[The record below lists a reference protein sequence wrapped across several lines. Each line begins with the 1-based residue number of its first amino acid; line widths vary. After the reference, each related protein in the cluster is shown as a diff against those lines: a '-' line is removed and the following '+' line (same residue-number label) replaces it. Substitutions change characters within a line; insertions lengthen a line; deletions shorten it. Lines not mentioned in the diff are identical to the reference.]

1 MFVAGVIV
9 GTFFGG
15 ALGVVA
21 VSLASMSRS
30 ADDLAESEA
39 WARQRGGRAP
49 GGQPSILIAQIGHHG
64 SGRGPSRTAHRPTPV
79 RNCV

>member
-9 GTFFGG
+9 GTMVGG

-30 ADDLAESEA
+30 ADDLAEREA
-39 WARQRGGRAP
+39 WARRDEADGRVA
-49 GGQPSILIAQIGHHG
+49 
-64 SGRGPSRTAHRPTPV
+64 SRAS
-79 RNCV
+79 

>member
-9 GTFFGG
+9 GTFVGG

-30 ADDLAESEA
+30 ADDLAEREA
-39 WARQRGGRAP
+39 WARQEAAERV
-49 GGQPSILIAQIGHHG
+49 PSHA
-64 SGRGPSRTAHRPTPV
+64 S
-79 RNCV
+79 

>member
-21 VSLASMSRS
+21 ISLASMSRS

-39 WARQRGGRAP
+39 WARHEATERRVASRA
-49 GGQPSILIAQIGHHG
+49 S
-64 SGRGPSRTAHRPTPV
+64 
-79 RNCV
+79 